1 MANRDYDDSQY
12 DRSEGRIDHRD
23 EQPSIRDQSNRG
35 SREWDR
41 RGDDFRRD
49 ASSGRERSYGS
60 DYQNRDQY
68 QQRTA
73 DYGQSRSGGNYTGS
87 YGNDYGGSYGGSYG
101 DRDGQRLG
109 QQDWNRSVG
118 SYRQGGQTFGRQDY
132 ARQEAARPD
141 YGLRRDWDD
150 RSQQG
155 SSSQDW
161 RSYAP
166 TQPDYR
172 SAQRSDTND
181 WGPGY
186 RGDNPLR
193 SQERNREEWN
203 RTLGAG
209 SFARSSYGASNYG
222 QPSYGPREEE
232 GWGEQIR
239 HAGQQVVNRVKR
251 AFRGPKGYKRS
262 DERIREDV
270 NDRLA
275 QQYDFDPSDVEVQV
289 SGGEVTLTGTVQSRH
304 EKFVA
309 EEIADDVSGVSEVHN
324 QLRVRSED
332 QTSTTGI
339 SSSTT
344 SAASTT
350 LVEGQKNRNSPRA

>member
-12 DRSEGRIDHRD
+12 NRPEGRFENRD
-23 EQPSIRDQSNRG
+23 EQSARDQSNRG

-41 RGDDFRRD
+41 RGDEFRRD
-49 ASSGRERSYGS
+49 ASNNRDRSSGSE
-60 DYQNRDQY
+60 YQNRDQY
-68 QQRTA
+68 QQRS
-73 DYGQSRSGGNYTGS
+73 DHGQSGGGGNYTGS
-87 YGNDYGGSYGGSYG
+87 YGNDYGGSYG

-118 SYRQGGQTFGRQDY
+118 TYRQGAQTFGRADT
-132 ARQEAARPD
+132 ARQDVGRQDHDRGRE
-141 YGLRRDWDD
+141 WDN
-150 RSQQG
+150 RSQLG
-155 SSSQDW
+155 SYSPQW
-161 RSYAP
+161 QSYA
-166 TQPDYR
+166 QPEYGG
-172 SAQRSDTND
+172 AQRGDTND

-186 RGDNPLR
+186 RGDNALR
-193 SQERNREEWN
+193 SQERYRQEWN

-209 SFARSSYGASNYG
+209 NAARPSYEQPHYT

-239 HAGQQVVNRVKR
+239 HAGQQVVSRVKR

-275 QQYDFDPSDVEVQV
+275 QQYDIDPSDVEVQV
-289 SGGEVTLTGTVQSRH
+289 SSGEVTLVGTVQSRR
-304 EKFVA
+304 EKFIA

-324 QLRVRSED
+324 QLRVRRED
-332 QTSTTGI
+332 VSATSATT
-339 SSSTT
+339 SSTT

-350 LVEGQKNRNSPRA
+350 LVEGQKNRSTPRA

>member
-1 MANRDYDDSQY
+1 MANRDHDDSQY
-12 DRSEGRIDHRD
+12 DRSEGRIENRD
-23 EQPSIRDQSNRG
+23 EQSYRDQSNRG

-49 ASSGRERSYGS
+49 ASSGRDRSYAS

-68 QQRTA
+68 QQRSN
-73 DYGQSRSGGNYTGS
+73 DYGQSRSSSGSYTGS
-87 YGNDYGGSYGGSYG
+87 YGNDYGGSYGSSNYG

-109 QQDWNRSVG
+109 QQEWNRSVG
-118 SYRQGGQTFGRQDY
+118 SYRQGGQNYGGQDY
-132 ARQEAARPD
+132 ARQGAARQD
-141 YGLRRDWDD
+141 YGRGGEWDN
-150 RSQQG
+150 RSQLG
-155 SSSQDW
+155 SYSPSWQ
-161 RSYAP
+161 S
-166 TQPDYR
+166 
-172 SAQRSDTND
+172 SAQPSGYRTPLRSDTLND
-181 WGPGY
+181 WGPSYQGE
-186 RGDNPLR
+186 NPLR
-193 SQERNREEWN
+193 SQEHNRQEWN
-203 RTLGAG
+203 RTLGTG
-209 SFARSSYGASNYG
+209 NSARPSYGQPNYGQSSYG
-222 QPSYGPREEE
+222 REEE

-275 QQYDFDPSDVEVQV
+275 QQFDFDPSDVEVQV

-304 EKFVA
+304 EKFIA

-324 QLRVRSED
+324 QLRVRRED
-332 QTSTTGI
+332 LTSTSAT
-339 SSSTT
+339 SSGTT
-344 SAASTT
+344 TTASST